1 MSTTLLCLAG
11 TDVLRVSDQ
20 FSPEFL
26 QSLMATVFSRLSNSD
41 PTNSAVWTP
50 PRISIP
56 MPAHTALFMPSR
68 IASDSTTGGTAVK
81 IVSVPTSP
89 TDARGLP
96 ASTLVLDEETGAVKA
111 IVNAANLTALRNA
124 AGSLLSCNLVGPHA
138 PTNIVVFGA
147 GAQIAAHLDIF
158 LRAFPSFKHCTIVN
172 RNLNERAD
180 KLAERVRTPFPS
192 VNLNVYIDD
201 AESTAENAA
210 LRSAIIAAQVVICA
224 TSSTIPLFPSSSIS
238 DGTHIILIGSYKPT
252 MHEVDGALIERALP
266 SRLIVDSR
274 EACAAEA
281 GEIIAANLKHDQLVE
296 MGDLVQ
302 FDTSSGEL
310 YLDPARKPLE
320 FVAGSTSGPVT
331 IFKSVGVGIQ
341 DVAIACA
348 VVQRAEE
355 MGLGTNIPWD

>member
-41 PTNSAVWTP
+41 PTNPAVWTP

-68 IASDSTTGGTAVK
+68 LASDSTTGGTAVK
-81 IVSVPTSP
+81 IVSVPNSS
-89 TDARGLP
+89 TDARGLL
-96 ASTLVLDEETGAVKA
+96 ASTLVLDDKTGAVKA

-138 PTNIVVFGA
+138 PTNMVVFGA

-172 RNLNERAD
+172 RTLNERAE
-180 KLAERVRTPFPS
+180 KLAERVQTRFPS
-192 VNLNVYIDD
+192 VHVTPV
-201 AESTAENAA
+201 ATAENAA

-281 GEIIAANLKHDQLVE
+281 GEIIAANVKHEQLVE
-296 MGDLVQ
+296 IGDLVQ

-310 YLDPARKPLE
+310 YLDLARKPLE

-341 DVAIACA
+341 DVSIACA